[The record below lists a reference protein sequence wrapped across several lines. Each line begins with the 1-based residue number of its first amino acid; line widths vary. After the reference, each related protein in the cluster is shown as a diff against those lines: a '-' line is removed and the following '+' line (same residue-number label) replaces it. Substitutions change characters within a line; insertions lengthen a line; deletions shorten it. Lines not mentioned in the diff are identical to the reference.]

1 MYFAERNEMNYRDLL
16 ITNDMR
22 VEDTDKWYE
31 EQFKTITGSL
41 KDLEWIAT
49 DAIIGTR

>member
-1 MYFAERNEMNYRDLL
+1 
-16 ITNDMR
+16 MR
-22 VEDTDKWYE
+22 VADTDKWYE

-49 DAIIGTR
+49 DATISSR